1 MENKSSS
8 KNVQEKDAEC
18 QVMFVLLYNQRPL
31 LGHKTRSL

>member
-18 QVMFVLLYNQRPL
+18 QVMLVLLYNQRPL
-31 LGHKTRSL
+31 LGHKSKSL